1 MVRHLVTVQQGQGA
15 EAAPARLEGTAVVGR
30 ARLAVLLAVV
40 RLEGGAVGQ
49 LTAAPIVRARVLH
62 QYTCEHNTTS
72 RITNQTYL
80 CVLIELYLI
89 QLSLQDLVYFDAV

>member
-30 ARLAVLLAVV
+30 ARLPVLLAVV

-62 QYTCEHNTTS
+62 QYTCEHNTS
-72 RITNQTYL
+72 RITNLTYL